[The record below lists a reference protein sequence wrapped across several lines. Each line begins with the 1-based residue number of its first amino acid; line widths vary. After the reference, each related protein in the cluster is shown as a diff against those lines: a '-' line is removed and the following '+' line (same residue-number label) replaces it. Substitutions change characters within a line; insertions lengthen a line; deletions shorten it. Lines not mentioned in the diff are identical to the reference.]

1 LKSEEIEKKISV
13 FQRARVVE
21 RIEFETVNIEKL
33 ILAIDI
39 PTFAYERSNSA
50 LMLASYLAKRFN
62 AVVSLICVTVSEEE
76 YNESNSTILR
86 AVELLKSQGIKVE
99 GSCGEGY
106 PSENILTLAE
116 KEKASIIIIPTPYAE
131 KAERPCVESLGTTVD
146 IVLKRAICP
155 VILVKNPIEQPED
168 IMKNII
174 LPIHSFEDFKA
185 VEWAFTLAE
194 DDSRIL
200 LLNVVDKSFVETTK
214 EIAERL
220 FEADINDISIER
232 ILGKDISNL
241 LANIATKGK
250 EKGVKIERQFRVLQ
264 EVIVTNKEIEKDK
277 NSMLILMTKPEIGNT
292 IGSTVENLA
301 RLSSIPVLII
311 K

>member
-1 LKSEEIEKKISV
+1 LNSEEIEKKINV
-13 FQRARVVE
+13 FQRARAVE
-21 RIEFETVNIEKL
+21 RIRFKTVNIEKIL
-33 ILAIDI
+33 LAIDI
-39 PTFAYERSNSA
+39 HTYAYETSNSA
-50 LMLASYLAKRFN
+50 LMLTSYLAKRFN
-62 AVVSLICVTVSEEE
+62 AVVSLICVAVSEEE
-76 YNESNSTILR
+76 TNKSNSTILR
-86 AVELLKSQGIKVE
+86 AVELLKSQRIKVE

-106 PSENILTLAE
+106 PSENILRLAE

-131 KAERPCVESLGTTVD
+131 KAEKPCIESLGTTAD

-155 VILVKNPIEQPED
+155 VILVKNPIKQPED

-185 VEWAFTLAE
+185 ADWAFTLAE
-194 DDSRIL
+194 DNSRIL
-200 LLNVVDKSFVETTK
+200 LLNVVERSFVETTK
-214 EIAERL
+214 EIVERL

-241 LANIATKGK
+241 LANITTRGK
-250 EKGVKIERQFRVLQ
+250 EKGIKIERRFRVLD
-264 EVIVTNKEIEKDK
+264 EVTITIEEIEKEK
-277 NSMLILMTKPEIGNT
+277 NSMLILTAKPEIGNT